1 MASEFKVTGLDEITK
16 FLNELERFQKVT
28 TDPLAVQ
35 DVLMTGAIALRDDV
49 RKLPRP
55 RSTMN
60 KRTHMLD
67 LIDAQPKGKDIAQV
81 GWTNDGYYGVFVERG
96 TKKLKKKTP
105 HIGPTW
111 EKNKTRYYKL
121 MADKLLKKGG
131 L

>member
-1 MASEFKVTGLDEITK
+1 MKEGIRITGLDEITK
-16 FLNELERFQKVT
+16 FLDELDRFQKAT
-28 TDPLAVQ
+28 SDPLAVQ
-35 DVLMTGAIALRDDV
+35 DILMTGATALRDDV

-55 RSTMN
+55 RSNMH

-67 LIDAQPKGKDIAQV
+67 LVDAQAKGKDTAQV

-96 TKKLKKKTP
+96 TKKLHKTTP

-111 EKNKTRYYKL
+111 DKNKTRYYKL
-121 MADKLLKKGG
+121 MAQKLFQKGG